1 MLYYAVYCVSNCKRV
16 SKVNSFIYFIVRK
29 ILNHYTSKSLLFF
42 QFIVVK
48 FINEDVYCNEEDD
61 SLFEVG
67 LTKWLKQLDKETNT
81 KISWP
86 PKSEQSTAIKK
97 EADALPSWPI
107 YNVTVLKFYGMLF
120 LIVFFTCKV
129 IVFLIVFPR
138 YTFGCTKCTKW
149 IYYVV

>member
-1 MLYYAVYCVSNCKRV
+1 M
-16 SKVNSFIYFIVRK
+16 
-29 ILNHYTSKSLLFF
+29 
-42 QFIVVK
+42 K
-48 FINEDVYCNEEDD
+48 FINEDVDCDEDVNCDEDD

-67 LTKWLKQLDKETNT
+67 LTKWLKQLDEETNI

-107 YNVTVLKFYGMLF
+107 YNVIVLKLYGMLF
-120 LIVFFTCKV
+120 LIVFFACKV
-129 IVFLIVFPR
+129 IVFSIVFPR